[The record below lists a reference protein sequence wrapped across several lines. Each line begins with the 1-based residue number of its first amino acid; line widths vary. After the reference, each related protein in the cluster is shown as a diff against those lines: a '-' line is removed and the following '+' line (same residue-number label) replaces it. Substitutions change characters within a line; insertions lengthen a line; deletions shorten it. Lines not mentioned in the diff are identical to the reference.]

1 MLFSI
6 IRHTIQYDQDT
17 TYSAEGGPRGRVVKV
32 ADFIIALDHSIISP
46 LWLVWVRAP
55 HGSQVRQVK
64 FYLRVCQVVFPGYS
78 RFRPTFWLA
87 RLDMSE
93 IILKGTL
100 NWTKKKKK
108 KKIQCREIS
117 FATRDTKQFLTP
129 LSFSLKI
136 NAFTVQDPK

>member
-1 MLFSI
+1 M
-6 IRHTIQYDQDT
+6 
-17 TYSAEGGPRGRVVKV
+17 GGPRGRVAKV

-55 HGSQVRQVK
+55 HGSQKWDKSSSTCGCIRW
-64 FYLRVCQVVFPGYS
+64 FSPGYS

-100 NWTKKKKK
+100 NWKKKKK
-108 KKIQCREIS
+108 KK
-117 FATRDTKQFLTP
+117 KKMNTP
-129 LSFSLKI
+129 VGPIF
-136 NAFTVQDPK
+136 PM